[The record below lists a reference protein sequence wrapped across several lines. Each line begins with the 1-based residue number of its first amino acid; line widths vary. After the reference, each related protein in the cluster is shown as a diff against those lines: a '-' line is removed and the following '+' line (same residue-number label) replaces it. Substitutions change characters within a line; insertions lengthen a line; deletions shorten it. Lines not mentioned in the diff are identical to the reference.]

1 MGILDKLKAKKAE
14 RRKLKALENAA
25 YIGEKKRVD
34 AANRAKAAE
43 QAVLRGQARAR
54 GKPAK
59 GGSDFKSKLN
69 SWADRKA
76 AEMKK
81 EQGKEGPFKIPPGYK
96 W

>member
-25 YIGEKKRVD
+25 YIGEKKKVD
-34 AANRAKAAE
+34 AAKRAKAAE

-54 GKPAK
+54 GKANK
-59 GGSDFKSKLN
+59 GGDIKQKFDK
-69 SWADRKA
+69 WADRKA